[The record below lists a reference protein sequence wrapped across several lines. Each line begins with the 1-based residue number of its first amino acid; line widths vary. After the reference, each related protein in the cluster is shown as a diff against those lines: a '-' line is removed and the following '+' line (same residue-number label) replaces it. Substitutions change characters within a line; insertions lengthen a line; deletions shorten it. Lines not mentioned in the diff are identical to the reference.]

1 MVLRRIDRL
10 ALDEAVTI
18 ARRSRTGGTPATL
31 HVPLS
36 RASLADADFI
46 DRIVTMLDANRAI
59 TSAISLKIAD
69 ADWLAMPLSEKAALA
84 AFVKK
89 GVGLSLA
96 DVKSLRL
103 DFGDLAADGVHS
115 VRVDATHFLDAP
127 SDFSDFHTSDIVKFL
142 RRFGIDLIAT
152 GIISEDQ
159 ILTLLEDGIGLAQG
173 HHIAGPGPARP
184 DLIVERPAMQ
194 AAPSRAQA

>member
-1 MVLRRIDRL
+1 
-10 ALDEAVTI
+10 
-18 ARRSRTGGTPATL
+18 
-31 HVPLS
+31 
-36 RASLADADFI
+36 
-46 DRIVTMLDANRAI
+46 
-59 TSAISLKIAD
+59 
-69 ADWLAMPLSEKAALA
+69 MPLSEKAALA